1 MSESRTRF
9 YGAHAKVF
17 QDETR
22 EIDVEG
28 ALRAGKTRLCLE
40 KIKHFAVTYPGI
52 HCYIARWAGDG
63 IEILKAQWEAV
74 CAYAGVLWRW
84 NAKEEYYAL
93 ENGSWVY
100 ARSLRS
106 QDKSMRYSKV
116 RGIEIAVGYIDQAE
130 ELESAQDVYDEF
142 ASRLSQPGYPH
153 QMIISPQ
160 SVPPDHWIASDE
172 YFPSEAG
179 KRKSWRA
186 YYALPTRDNAHNLES
201 NYLPDLERRYP
212 EGHPKRGPLVLGTRG
227 RVVLGTPVYGW
238 AFARERH
245 EGVADYDPRVR
256 LEVALDF
263 GKHHPCLL
271 ARQVSPVGQMRYLG
285 GIIGHDVFLDA
296 FLTRACQMLAQWF
309 PDPVETVWCCDPAG
323 VSNPLGVDLKSIL
336 RPHGIQPR
344 YVEDSNSPVVRN
356 AMIERVTKQLRERSL
371 DSKEAFV
378 VSNSQRWQIM
388 ASSGLTLDR
397 FFADGL
403 EFGYVWDELVVSVG
417 NKQMRRPKKD
427 GWYEHAQNCLEYLEA
442 NFGASGG
449 KKVEP
454 LVIEVPRMPVG
465 QMAWGA

>member
-1 MSESRTRF
+1 MSESRTVF
-9 YGAHAKVF
+9 YGEHAKF
-17 QDETR
+17 FRDETR
-22 EIDVEG
+22 EVDVEG
-28 ALRAGKTRLCLE
+28 ALRAGKTRVCLE
-40 KIKHFAVTYPGI
+40 KIKHFAVSHPGI
-52 HCYIARWAGDG
+52 HCFIARWAGDG
-63 IEILKAQWEAV
+63 IEILKAQWESV
-74 CAYAGVLWRW
+74 CAHAGQSLRW

-93 ENGSWVY
+93 DNGSWVY

-130 ELESAQDVYDEF
+130 EMETAQDVYDEF

-172 YFPSEAG
+172 YFPSEAS
-179 KRKSWRA
+179 KRKPWRA
-186 YYALPTRDNAHNLES
+186 YYALPTRDNAHNLEPD
-201 NYLPDLERRYP
+201 YLPDLDRRYP

-238 AFARERH
+238 GFSRERH
-245 EGVADYDPRVR
+245 EGVAEFDARLR
-256 LEVALDF
+256 LELSLDF
-263 GKHHPCLL
+263 GKHHPCIL
-271 ARQVSPVGQMRYLG
+271 ARQVSPVGQARFLG

-296 FLTRACQMLAQWF
+296 FLTRAKQILAQWF

-323 VSNPLGVDLKSIL
+323 VSNPLGVDLKSL
-336 RPHGIQPR
+336 LTPHGIVPR
-344 YVEDSNSPVVRN
+344 YVADANSPVVRN
-356 AMIERVTKQLRERSL
+356 AMIERVTKQMRERAL
-371 DSKEAFV
+371 DGSEAFV
-378 VSNSQRWQIM
+378 VSKSQRWQIM

-427 GWYEHAQNCLEYLEA
+427 GWFEHAQNCLEYLEA
-442 NFGASGG
+442 NFGS
-449 KKVEP
+449 EP
-454 LVIEVPRMPVG
+454 PEKPAPPSKPYRPTS
-465 QMAWGA
+465 AWG